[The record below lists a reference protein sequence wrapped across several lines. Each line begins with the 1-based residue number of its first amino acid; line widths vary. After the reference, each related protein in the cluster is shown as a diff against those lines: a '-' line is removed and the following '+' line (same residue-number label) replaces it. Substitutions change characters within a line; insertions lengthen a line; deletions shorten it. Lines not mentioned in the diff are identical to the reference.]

1 LQTPKNAIDQA
12 ALQLSVSLSPM
23 QTARAHMREKGK
35 TTRGRNGAMVGDKSK
50 GECQFLCFYGA
61 L

>member
-1 LQTPKNAIDQA
+1 MAKNATDQA
-12 ALQLSVSLSPM
+12 ALSLSVSLSPM
-23 QTARAHMREKGK
+23 HTTRARRKERGE
-35 TTRGRNGAMVGDKSK
+35 TTRGHNGVMVGDKSK

>member
-1 LQTPKNAIDQA
+1 MAKNAIDQA
-12 ALQLSVSLSPM
+12 ALMLSVSLFPM
-23 QTARAHMREKGK
+23 HIARTHKRERGE
-35 TTRGRNGAMVGDKSK
+35 TTRGHNGAMVGDKSK